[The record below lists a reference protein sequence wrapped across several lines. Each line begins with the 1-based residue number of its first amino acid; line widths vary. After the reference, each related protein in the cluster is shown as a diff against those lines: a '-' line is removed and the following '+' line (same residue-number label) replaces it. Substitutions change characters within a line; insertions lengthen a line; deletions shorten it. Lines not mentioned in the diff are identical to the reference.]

1 MARNHKAGG
10 QGEPHAARMK
20 SATCITIAVLQALC
34 QPLPLVLINFG
45 DHRRFPNLTAS
56 VRPPYVRSAPS
67 RRPAPCADRSTGR
80 GADRLAADLAPSTRP
95 ELGPVVAPTRSSIAS
110 GRTAF
115 QIASSHRRLYAF
127 SADHD
132 RAAAI
137 VRVAV
142 SSRTRAAQRTKRNRP
157 PAVMAIDQLCS
168 QLAHANLI
176 ARPGGKAI
184 CVLMGPHRRAVAL
197 PDACSRSWTVEV
209 PADV

>member
-1 MARNHKAGG
+1 MVGRSNRSCVRGM
-10 QGEPHAARMK
+10 R
-20 SATCITIAVLQALC
+20 
-34 QPLPLVLINFG
+34 G
-45 DHRRFPNLTAS
+45 D
-56 VRPPYVRSAPS
+56 
-67 RRPAPCADRSTGR
+67 G
-80 GADRLAADLAPSTRP
+80 LAPSARP
-95 ELGPVVAPTRSSIAS
+95 ELGPFVAPPRSSIAS

-137 VRVAV
+137 VRAAV
-142 SSRTRAAQRTKRNRP
+142 FSRTRAAQRTKRNRP